1 MNYPLGEAIL
11 SFAGGRH
18 IDMRV
23 VAQHYELGANVRPED
38 GPAFARRLEHVLS
51 VYDPEVTAVQLNLL
65 DSHDMPRVLS
75 VFSGDTSALRLATL
89 LQMTCRARRRSTTAT
104 RSGWPARWTRT
115 AAGRCAGTSRPG
127 TTHCSG
133 RCRAPSRC
141 GAPNPALRRGTLR
154 VVGAEGGAC
163 AFVRADDAATFLVAV
178 NAGDAELGLEVGLPE
193 VAGRA
198 LAPIAWDGPATAGI
212 RIPDDG
218 RVRVTLPAREAL
230 VFRTEP

>member
-1 MNYPLGEAIL
+1 MAGEMDPDCRGSMRWDESTWDHALFRAMSGAI
-11 SFAGGRH
+11 A
-18 IDMRV
+18 MR
-23 VAQHYELGANVRPED
+23 
-38 GPAFARRLEHVLS
+38 
-51 VYDPEVTAVQLNLL
+51 
-65 DSHDMPRVLS
+65 
-75 VFSGDTSALRLATL
+75 
-89 LQMTCRARRRSTTAT
+89 RA
-104 RSGWPARWTRT
+104 
-115 AAGRCAGTSRPG
+115 
-127 TTHCSG
+127 
-133 RCRAPSRC
+133 
-141 GAPNPALRRGTLR
+141 NPALRRGTLR